1 MLVKNSGDNIT
12 SILGCRHSNAIK
24 HLIEQFT
31 NNFSLNVFKKKKVP
45 KSKIMEKDELLID
58 GVVLIVLSDEFE
70 IEDLPTSSEEDEY
83 EMAIVTD
90 CDIQEF
96 KETQTMY

>member
-1 MLVKNSGDNIT
+1 
-12 SILGCRHSNAIK
+12 
-24 HLIEQFT
+24 
-31 NNFSLNVFKKKKVP
+31 
-45 KSKIMEKDELLID
+45 MEKDELLID

-70 IEDLPTSSEEDEY
+70 IEDVATSNEKDEY

-96 KETQTMY
+96 KESQTMYWIYDDVNMSMFLKFGMEPTKSFIV

>member
-1 MLVKNSGDNIT
+1 
-12 SILGCRHSNAIK
+12 
-24 HLIEQFT
+24 
-31 NNFSLNVFKKKKVP
+31 
-45 KSKIMEKDELLID
+45 MEKDELLID

-70 IEDLPTSSEEDEY
+70 IEDVATSNEEDEY

>member
-1 MLVKNSGDNIT
+1 
-12 SILGCRHSNAIK
+12 
-24 HLIEQFT
+24 
-31 NNFSLNVFKKKKVP
+31 
-45 KSKIMEKDELLID
+45 MEKDELLID

-70 IEDLPTSSEEDEY
+70 IEDVPTSSEEDEY

-96 KETQTMY
+96 KETQTMYWIYDDVNMSMLLKSGMEPTKSFIV

>member
-1 MLVKNSGDNIT
+1 
-12 SILGCRHSNAIK
+12 
-24 HLIEQFT
+24 
-31 NNFSLNVFKKKKVP
+31 
-45 KSKIMEKDELLID
+45 MEKDELLID

-70 IEDLPTSSEEDEY
+70 IEDVATSNEKDEY

>member
-1 MLVKNSGDNIT
+1 
-12 SILGCRHSNAIK
+12 
-24 HLIEQFT
+24 LIEQFT

-70 IEDLPTSSEEDEY
+70 IEDVATSNEEDEY

>member
-1 MLVKNSGDNIT
+1 
-12 SILGCRHSNAIK
+12 
-24 HLIEQFT
+24 
-31 NNFSLNVFKKKKVP
+31 
-45 KSKIMEKDELLID
+45 MEKDELLID

-70 IEDLPTSSEEDEY
+70 IEDVATSNEEDEY

-96 KETQTMY
+96 KETQTMYWIYDDVNMSMFLKSGMEPTKSFIV